1 MEQVHGSKIK
11 QIYSIKNDSMTLKGV
26 DGVFFMENFK
36 NIAVGVRVAD
46 CMPVYIIWKESLA
59 GVLHAGWQ
67 GVSKGIGEEIIKL
80 INLRGLNK
88 DEVYFFVG
96 PHICKKCFKVK
107 KEVKSKFR
115 IDAVKGDRVS
125 LFDALK
131 IQLKEGGIS
140 SDNIKLIKK
149 QGFCTYENGDYY
161 SHRRGDPERMLAFA
175 IQH

>member
-59 GVLHAGWQ
+59 GVMHAGWQ

-80 INLRGLNK
+80 INLRTL
-88 DEVYFFVG
+88 
-96 PHICKKCFKVK
+96 
-107 KEVKSKFR
+107 
-115 IDAVKGDRVS
+115 
-125 LFDALK
+125 
-131 IQLKEGGIS
+131 
-140 SDNIKLIKK
+140 
-149 QGFCTYENGDYY
+149 
-161 SHRRGDPERMLAFA
+161 
-175 IQH
+175 